1 MVVKRISRRRK
12 KSSSPR
18 RKSRRKSKQKK
29 KSRVRRRSKNKLEG
43 GDNPFTRG
51 IGVVKEKWDKKVAK
65 KEANKEED
73 LIKKYKW
80 YKSGGEGAWKDDRSA
95 AKFDELSHIEKMNVV
110 RKWNKQQKFDAGKK
124 RKEDLVSFGQKFKK
138 GVTDAG
144 TSIKTK
150 SAKDFNALL
159 GKPYVLL
166 VKNEEGGSTCVYKP
180 QHHRSDYE
188 YWDEQITNMIPVSVA
203 EKKKTVIEQQKALEM
218 VR

>member
-18 RKSRRKSKQKK
+18 KRSRRKSKQKK
-29 KSRVRRRSKNKLEG
+29 RSRVRRRSKNKLEG

-51 IGVVKEKWDKKVAK
+51 IGVVKEKVAK
-65 KEANKEED
+65 KVKQDELD
-73 LIKKYKW
+73 LISRYEL
-80 YKSGGEGAWKDDRSA
+80 YKSGGEGAWIDDISA
-95 AKFDELSHIEKMNVV
+95 VTFGNLSHSEKMITV
-110 RKWNKQQKFDAGKK
+110 RKWNKLQAGKK

-203 EKKKTVIEQQKALEM
+203 EKKKTVIEQNRALEM
-218 VR
+218 VRQKFV

>member
-29 KSRVRRRSKNKLEG
+29 RSRVRRRSKNKLEG

-51 IGVVKEKWDKKVAK
+51 IGVVKEKVAK
-65 KEANKEED
+65 KVKQDELD
-73 LIKKYKW
+73 LISRYEL
-80 YKSGGEGAWKDDRSA
+80 YKSDGEGAWIDDISA
-95 AKFDELSHIEKMNVV
+95 VTFGNLSHSEKMITV
-110 RKWNKQQKFDAGKK
+110 RKWNKLQAGKK

-188 YWDEQITNMIPVSVA
+188 YWYEQITNMIPVSDDVRKENVFLQA
-203 EKKKTVIEQQKALEM
+203 RALEEAKALKEA
-218 VR
+218 R